1 MGDTSPRSNHGC
13 LLFLGRDWLHIADDN
28 SPTGSTTKDKL
39 SMGRVR
45 ALTSSIMLN
54 PQLQR
59 NRLPRANNT
68 RPGERSNRPAPCFA
82 RLIRQH
88 PPSGEEAHC
97 SRRYLQAHNGKP
109 SRAQGSSKEDPRNH
123 RVCRCGRRRHAEF
136 DEYSA
141 VNMSSGINTAH
152 AARYEWEDE
161 YGNIGLRASLYE
173 RVPHGG

>member
-39 SMGRVR
+39 FMGRVR

-88 PPSGEEAHC
+88 PPSGGCCHKVSPSAPPI
-97 SRRYLQAHNGKP
+97 SKIKP
-109 SRAQGSSKEDPRNH
+109 TIFSLGGYKAPTHFDTPLKSNPF
-123 RVCRCGRRRHAEF
+123 HAF
-136 DEYSA
+136 FACPA
-141 VNMSSGINTAH
+141 VVET
-152 AARYEWEDE
+152 
-161 YGNIGLRASLYE
+161 SLL
-173 RVPHGG
+173 GQQTF